1 MKRIRV
7 GMKSMHTILEESG
20 SEIDFETL
28 YARMSKEGIQQM
40 EKTSLTG
47 KEQLPVRL
55 IITLVSPEVY
65 SERIRRLEKEAK
77 KKWRSISKRTRMLY
91 HFNLMITSV
100 GAKKLPVEKIYPLCR
115 SRRQVE
121 LMFKNRKSV
130 FSLAGLLYLQRSPLI
145 PEIRHEWLLELK
157 YCKASASE
165 KEIAAKREQG
175 LEQMRTYAGAHR
187 MKDRT
192 DLKA

>member
-1 MKRIRV
+1 
-7 GMKSMHTILEESG
+7 MKSMHTILEESG

-40 EKTSLTG
+40 EKKSLTG
-47 KEQLPVRL
+47 KEHLPVRL

-77 KKWRSISKRTRMLY
+77 KKGRSISKRTRMLY

-100 GAKKLPVEKIYPLCR
+100 EAEKLSVEKIYPLCR

-130 FSLAGLLYLQRSPLI
+130 FSLAGLQKMKENRYITMLYVRLILVVVNLQIIYNIQFCLSKT
-145 PEIRHEWLLELK
+145 E
-157 YCKASASE
+157 E
-165 KEIAAKREQG
+165 KN
-175 LEQMRTYAGAHR
+175 LC
-187 MKDRT
+187 
-192 DLKA
+192 